1 MKMGTPPKV
10 SVVITLYNKALYIE
24 RAIGSVLAQSYQ
36 DYELVVIDDG
46 STDGGTDLVKKI
58 SDPRLR
64 VTQQENGGESAARNR
79 GIQESHGPLIAML
92 DADDQWF
99 PGFLQAIVSLSER
112 FPEAGIYA
120 TGYQTIH
127 RRNLRV
133 ETSIVT
139 ENGDRQC
146 LILDYFKK
154 ACVADFVWS
163 SAQAIPRP
171 VYEYVGGFA
180 ENEPM
185 GADLDMWGRIA
196 MQYPIAYDSR
206 PLALYHNEAAG
217 RMVTT
222 WRRRPTFPPFVR
234 SGRFALESGRLN
246 PDLLGDFR
254 EYLNRLMLQYI
265 QRVIAAGDRP
275 ELRKILF
282 HELYP
287 TKIYRGEVIFLKV
300 AQKILPLRFLYALQR
315 LKNSRW
321 ISFRRGVRKAQGV
334 VCRIV

>member
-1 MKMGTPPKV
+1 
-10 SVVITLYNKALYIE
+10 
-24 RAIGSVLAQSYQ
+24 
-36 DYELVVIDDG
+36 
-46 STDGGTDLVKKI
+46 
-58 SDPRLR
+58 
-64 VTQQENGGESAARNR
+64 
-79 GIQESHGPLIAML
+79 ML
-92 DADDQWF
+92 DADDQWV
-99 PGFLQAIVSLSER
+99 PDFLEAIVSLSER
-112 FPEAGIYA
+112 FPEAGICA
-120 TGYQTIH
+120 TGYYTIH

-146 LILDYFKK
+146 LLLDYFKK

-163 SAQAIPRP
+163 SAQAIPRH
-171 VYEYVGGFA
+171 VYEDIGGFA

-196 MQYPIAYDSR
+196 LKYPIAYDSR
-206 PLALYHNEAAG
+206 PLAVYHNEAAG
-217 RMVTT
+217 RMVMT

-234 SGRFALESGRLN
+234 SGRFALESGGFN
-246 PDLLGDFR
+246 PDLVGYLR

-275 ELRKILF
+275 ELRKTLF

-287 TKIYRGEVIFLKV
+287 TKIYRREVIFLKA
-300 AQKILPLRFLYALQR
+300 AQKIFPLRFLYAIQR
-315 LKNSRW
+315 LKKSRW
-321 ISFRRGVRKAQGV
+321 ISFWRGVREARGV